1 MIDSTRNRNTSFFF
15 SLFYTL
21 SSVLSLYLTF
31 YCIKNPLYLPVASLT
46 LSSMWSITTLITMAH
61 STSSALVSRLTEMS
75 KTLFLFLLVSDR
87 LRRCAPYR
95 WRYGGR
101 TVRGRLAERATKHAI
116 VHSCLQST
124 GHFSAVVNVLLSQCC
139 SALLLTLRITA
150 RSRERKSLINRCW

>member
-87 LRRCAPYR
+87 SVTPLRPIQVALRRADRSWTPCGTRDKAR
-95 WRYGGR
+95 DCSQ
-101 TVRGRLAERATKHAI
+101 L
-116 VHSCLQST
+116 
-124 GHFSAVVNVLLSQCC
+124 SAKYWTLLCC
-139 SALLLTLRITA
+139 R
-150 RSRERKSLINRCW
+150 